1 MIRRPPRSTRTD
13 TRFPSTTLCR
23 APVASCI
30 AAIKNDLED
39 PALAVPVGVAAR
51 VRGLE
56 FFEQDAHDIGKLALL
71 GLREM
76 IEAGSHCFDLRKGCD
91 RMASA
96 IRSHANYSHGQT
108 TNVTRTGRH
117 RATLPQPQ
125 DKPP

>member
-1 MIRRPPRSTRTD
+1 MLEFRQPLIVDDDEDVVVRLIATD
-13 TRFPSTTLCR
+13 RIID
-23 APVASCI
+23 PVAACI

-76 IEAGSHCFDLRKGCD
+76 IEAGSHCLDRKST
-91 RMASA
+91 RLNS
-96 IRSHANYSHGQT
+96 SH
-108 TNVTRTGRH
+108 
-117 RATLPQPQ
+117 
-125 DKPP
+125 